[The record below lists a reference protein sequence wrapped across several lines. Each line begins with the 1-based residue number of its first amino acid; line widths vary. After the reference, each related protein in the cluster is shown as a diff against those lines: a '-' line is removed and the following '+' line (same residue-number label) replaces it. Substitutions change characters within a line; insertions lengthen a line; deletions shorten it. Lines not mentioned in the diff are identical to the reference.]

1 MNRFFLFLV
10 YLVFLTTPLESVE
23 IITNFSIVK
32 LVSLLLIGYTLLARK
47 NIFVIR
53 EPFLIILM
61 IYAIFTFLS
70 FLWSINQV
78 VTIQKSLLTVLPNF
92 IVTLI
97 VYYAVKDRAD
107 LEKMF
112 MAYVVGCVIISFAS
126 LYAYATGY
134 NLTEED
140 EGRITAF
147 NQDQNELS
155 FLLSFGIVSILYLLN
170 YSILKKAVKALL
182 IVLGVVFAFV
192 ILTTGSRMG
201 LILLVLIAV
210 TVAFMNIR
218 KGRIVF
224 FVPVILVVGLTLFEF
239 LPDTTRERLFQIQD
253 QVKSRDLTGRVAI
266 WKLGFN
272 AFEKKNAYVL
282 GTGYNTFRSLITEK
296 SGLSAASHNTYLS
309 VLVEL
314 GVAGFCIYLIMIAYL
329 LFRIYYL
336 FRKGSVFFILL
347 ILPLL
352 VTMFALSTN
361 DRRWFFLIGVIIV
374 KLWQFAKDETFV
386 DKLPAEEYIISEDEI
401 SSDQAEISKI
411 IPVK

>member
-10 YLVFLTTPLESVE
+10 LMVFLTTPLESVE
-23 IITNFSIVK
+23 IFTNFSIVK
-32 LVSLLLIGYTLLARK
+32 LVSLVLIGYTLLARK
-47 NIFVIR
+47 NIFIIH
-53 EPFLIILM
+53 EPFLVILM

-70 FLWSINQV
+70 FLWSINQEI
-78 VTIQKSLLTVLPNF
+78 TLQKSLLTILPNF

-97 VYYAVKDRAD
+97 VYFAIQDRAD

-112 MAYVVGCVIISFAS
+112 IAYIVGCFIISCVS

-134 NLTEED
+134 NLVEED

-155 FLLSFGIVSILYLLN
+155 FLLSFGIVSIVYLLK
-170 YSILKKAVKALL
+170 YSILKKTAKTLL
-182 IVLGVVFAFV
+182 IVSGVVFAFI

-201 LILLVLIAV
+201 LILLVLITTTLAI
-210 TVAFMNIR
+210 MNIR
-218 KGRIVF
+218 RGRIVF
-224 FVPVILVVGLTLFEF
+224 FVPVILIVGLTLFEL

-272 AFEKKNAYVL
+272 AFENRDAYVL
-282 GTGYNTFRSLITEK
+282 GTGYNTFRLLITEK
-296 SGLSAASHNTYLS
+296 SGRSAASHNTYLS
-309 VLVEL
+309 TLIEL
-314 GVAGFCIYLIMIAYL
+314 GITGFCIYLSMIAYL

-336 FRKGSVFFILL
+336 FRRGSVFFILL

-352 VTMFALSTN
+352 VTMFVLSTN

-374 KLWQFAKDETFV
+374 KLWQFAKDENFIERF
-386 DKLPAEEYIISEDEI
+386 PIAENIISVAKNPSDQTEI
-401 SSDQAEISKI
+401 S
-411 IPVK
+411 

>member
-1 MNRFFLFLV
+1 MNRFFVFLV

-23 IITNFSIVK
+23 IFTNFSIVK

-47 NIFVIR
+47 NVFVIR

-61 IYAIFTFLS
+61 IYTIFTFLS
-70 FLWSINQV
+70 FLWSMDQV
-78 VTIQKSLLTVLPNF
+78 VTMQKSLLTVLPNF

-112 MAYVVGCVIISFAS
+112 LAYVVGCFIISCVS

-134 NLTEED
+134 NLAEED

-170 YSILKKAVKALL
+170 YSLQKKTVKALL

-201 LILLVLIAV
+201 LILLALIAV
-210 TVAFMNIR
+210 TLAFMNIR
-218 KGRIVF
+218 RGRIVI
-224 FVPVILVVGLTLFEF
+224 FVPLILVVVLTMFEF
-239 LPDTTRERLFQIQD
+239 LPDTTRERLFQVQD

-272 AFEKKNAYVL
+272 AFENKNAYVL
-282 GTGYNTFRSLITEK
+282 GTGYNTFRSLISEK
-296 SGLSAASHNTYLS
+296 SGWSAASHNTYLS
-309 VLVEL
+309 ILIEL
-314 GVAGFCIYLIMIAYL
+314 GIAGFCIYLSMIAYL

-336 FRKGSVFFILL
+336 FRRASVFFILL

-374 KLWQFAKDETFV
+374 KVWQFAKDETFADIMTV
-386 DKLPAEEYIISEDEI
+386 AENIISGAENSSDKTEI
-401 SSDQAEISKI
+401 S
-411 IPVK
+411 